1 MASRLKDIAE
11 HLGVSVITVS
21 KVLRDHPDISA
32 ETRERVWK
40 RVREVNY
47 RPNIAARAL
56 VTGKSMSVGFIVPDL
71 MHAFFSEVAG
81 GLSRVLRT
89 KGYGLLISSSEEDTD
104 LEQQEVSQMLARG
117 VDALV
122 IASAQG
128 SVESFQEIEDRKVP
142 YVLIDRKMEAL
153 GASFVGT
160 DDEAAGLM
168 ATEHLIDVGC
178 RRIAHIR
185 GANVST
191 AEGRVAGYRAALA
204 RHGLPMPDDYV
215 VYQGVSDNAGE
226 IRGYR
231 AMQELLRRDPRP
243 DGVFCFNDPGAMGAM
258 LAILESG
265 LRVPEDIAVIGCG
278 NVRYA
283 PFLRIPLSTI
293 DQSSVSMGEEAA
305 RLALAHIEAKTL
317 VEPSTRLLPPKLV
330 RRASTDRGAAIS
342 GL

>member
-32 ETRERVWK
+32 ETRARVWK

-56 VTGKSMSVGFIVPDL
+56 VTGKSMSVGFIAPDL

-89 KGYGLLISSSEEDTD
+89 KGYGLLISSSEEDTG

-122 IASAQG
+122 IASAQS
-128 SVESFQEIEDRKVP
+128 SVESLREIEDRKVP
-142 YVLIDRKMEAL
+142 YILIDRKL
-153 GASFVGT
+153 DTPGASFVGT
-160 DDEAAGLM
+160 DDETAGRM
-168 ATEHLIDVGC
+168 ATEHLIEKGC

-191 AEGRVAGYRAALA
+191 AEGRCAGYRAALA
-204 RHGLPMPDDYV
+204 KHGMTMPEDYI
-215 VYQGVSDNAGE
+215 VYQGVSDNSGE
-226 IRGYR
+226 VRGHS
-231 AMQELLRRDPRP
+231 AMRQLLTRDPRP

-258 LAILESG
+258 IAILEAG
-265 LRVPEDIAVIGCG
+265 LRIPEDIALIGCG

-283 PFLRIPLSTI
+283 PFLRVPLSTV
-293 DQSSVSMGEEAA
+293 DQSAVALGEQAG
-305 RLALAHIEAKTL
+305 RLALAHIEAKT
-317 VEPSTRLLPPKLV
+317 PSQPTTVLLEPKLV
-330 RRASTDRGAAIS
+330 ERASTAR
-342 GL
+342 LL

>member
-32 ETRERVWK
+32 ETRARVWK

-56 VTGKSMSVGFIVPDL
+56 VTGKSMSIGFIAPDL

-89 KGYGLLISSSEEDTD
+89 KGYGLLISSSEEDTA

-128 SVESFQEIEDRKVP
+128 SDESLREIEERKVP
-142 YVLIDRKMEAL
+142 YVLIDRRLESV

-160 DDEAAGLM
+160 NDEAAGFM
-168 ATEHLIDVGC
+168 ATEHLIDTGC
-178 RRIAHIR
+178 RNIAHIR

-191 AEGRVAGYRAALA
+191 AEGRCNGYRAALQK
-204 RHGLPMPDDYV
+204 HNLSMPEDYI
-215 VYQGVSDNAGE
+215 VYQGVSDNSGE
-226 IRGYR
+226 VRGHA
-231 AMQELLRRDPRP
+231 AMRELLRKNPRP

-258 LAILESG
+258 VAILEAG
-265 LRVPEDIAVIGCG
+265 LRIPEDIAVIGCG

-283 PFLRIPLSTI
+283 PFLRVPLSTI
-293 DQSSVSMGEEAA
+293 DQSAVELGEQAG
-305 RLALAHIEAKTL
+305 RLALAQIEAKTPS
-317 VEPSTRLLPPKLV
+317 EPRTLLLEPKLV
-330 RRASTDRGAAIS
+330 QRASTTRP
-342 GL
+342 L